1 MIGHQTSINK
11 FKKIEIISSVL
22 SDLKGFKLA
31 TNLKEKTQKQSNS
44 WRLDS
49 MLLNTEWV
57 RNKEKTDSNQRRRGR
72 GVRGGG
78 ERWSRNIYKGHMDK
92 AKGDRIE
99 GGRWDGWARG
109 SGESKMEKLYLKNNK
124 INK

>member
-57 RNKEKTDSNQRRRGR
+57 RNKE
-72 GVRGGG
+72 
-78 ERWSRNIYKGHMDK
+78 
-92 AKGDRIE
+92 
-99 GGRWDGWARG
+99 
-109 SGESKMEKLYLKNNK
+109 
-124 INK
+124 